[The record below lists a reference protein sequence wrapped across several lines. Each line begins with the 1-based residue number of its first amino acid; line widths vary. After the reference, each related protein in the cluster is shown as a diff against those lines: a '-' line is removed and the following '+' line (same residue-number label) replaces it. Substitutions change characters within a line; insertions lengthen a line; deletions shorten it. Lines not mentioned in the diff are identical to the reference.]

1 MLHWYQATG
10 AEARDGRPLRNDEAH
25 PASERVNPRRRVH
38 RAQGAA
44 RLGEGGQCEA
54 RQVLR
59 DARASLRRMLSA
71 EALQGGQ
78 GKDYESAALGYVD
91 ED

>member
-1 MLHWYQATG
+1 LDWYQATG

-25 PASERVNPRRRVH
+25 PGRVNPRRRVH
-38 RAQGAA
+38 RDTVRHGC
-44 RLGEGGQCEA
+44 GESVQCEA

-59 DARASLRRMLSA
+59 DARASLRRVLSA
-71 EALQGGQ
+71 EALQGGL
-78 GKDYESAALGYVD
+78 GRDYESAALGYVD